1 MGSMAGARSRA
12 REGGADLTETRFGEF
27 MSRAREAGRAVGA
40 FTCYDL
46 LGFEAVVRAAE
57 SYLAPVVILVSPS
70 SFTAEGGERLVRAF
84 GAAARSSSAEVMV
97 QLDHARDE
105 RLIARAADCGVDAVM
120 ADGSKLSF
128 SENLSFTRAVA
139 GSMQPRGV
147 GVEAELGRVEGHE
160 DEAGETLNGTMTE
173 AGQAEWFAN
182 ESGADCLAVAVGNVH
197 GHYSGTPNLDWR
209 RLEEIR
215 GVSPVP
221 LSLHG
226 ASGLPE
232 GDLRRAVSLGVTK
245 FNVNTELRAAYFGFL
260 EDELGDKGATLN
272 LKSLGDG
279 VVEAVQEVVE
289 AKLSAFGWTGKE
301 T

>member
-1 MGSMAGARSRA
+1 MPV
-12 REGGADLTETRFGEF
+12 DTRFGAVLAR
-27 MSRAREAGRAVGA
+27 SREAGRAVGA

-57 SYLAPVVILVSPS
+57 SCRAPVVVLVSPS
-70 SFTAEGGERLVRAF
+70 SFGAEGGERLVQAF
-84 GAAARSSSAEVMV
+84 VAAAGGAPVEVLV

-105 RLIARAADCGVDAVM
+105 GLIARAAGCGVDAVM
-120 ADGSKLSF
+120 ADGSKLPF
-128 SENLSFTRAVA
+128 EGNLYFTRAVA
-139 GSMQPRGV
+139 LSMRSRGV

-160 DEAGETLNGTMTE
+160 DEAGEILSGEMTE
-173 AGQAEWFAN
+173 PDYAERFVD
-182 ESGADCLAVAVGNVH
+182 ETGVDCLAVAVGNVH

-215 GVSPVP
+215 ERVPTP

-232 GDLRRAVSLGVTK
+232 GELRRAVSLGVAK
-245 FNVNTELRAAYFGFL
+245 FNVNTELRAAYFGLL
-260 EDELGDKGATLN
+260 EDELVNRAAALD

-289 AKLSAFGWTGKE
+289 SKLSAFGWTRE
-301 T
+301 EA

>member
-1 MGSMAGARSRA
+1 V
-12 REGGADLTETRFGEF
+12 DTRFGTVL
-27 MSRAREAGRAVGA
+27 AREAGRAVGA

-57 SYLAPVVILVSPS
+57 SCRAPVIVLVSPS
-70 SFTAEGGERLVRAF
+70 SFGAEGGERLVRAF
-84 GAAARSSSAEVMV
+84 AAAARGALVEVLV

-105 RLIARAADCGVDAVM
+105 RLIELAVGCGVDAVM
-120 ADGSKLSF
+120 ADGSKLPF
-128 SENLSFTRAVA
+128 EENLAFTRVVA
-139 GSMQPRGV
+139 ASMRPRGV

-160 DEAGETLNGTMTE
+160 DEAGETLSGEMT
-173 AGQAEWFAN
+173 GPDNAERFVD
-182 ESGADCLAVAVGNVH
+182 ETGVDCLAVAVGNVH

-215 GVSPVP
+215 GRTPAP

-232 GDLRRAVSLGVTK
+232 GDLRRAVSLGVAK
-245 FNVNTELRAAYFGFL
+245 FNVNTELRAAYFGL
-260 EDELGDKGATLN
+260 LKDELINRAAALD

-279 VVEAVQEVVE
+279 VVDAVQEVVE
-289 AKLSAFGWTGKE
+289 AKLSAFGWTRE
-301 T
+301 EA

>member
-1 MGSMAGARSRA
+1 MN
-12 REGGADLTETRFGEF
+12 FGEF
-27 MSRAREAGRAVGA
+27 LSRAREAGRAVGA

-46 LGFEAVVRAAE
+46 LSFEAVVRAAE
-57 SYLAPVVILVSPS
+57 SYQAPVVVLVSPS

-84 GAAARSSSAEVMV
+84 GAAAKSSSAEVLV

-105 RLIARAADCGVDAVM
+105 RLIERAADCGVNAVM
-120 ADGSKLSF
+120 ADGSKLPF
-128 SENLSFTRAVA
+128 SDNLAFTRAVA

-160 DEAGETLNGTMTE
+160 DEAGETLSGAMTE
-173 AGQAEWFAN
+173 PGQAEWFAN

-197 GHYSGTPNLDWR
+197 GHYSGIPNLDWR

-215 GVSPVP
+215 GVSPGP

-226 ASGLPE
+226 TSGLPE
-232 GDLRRAVSLGVTK
+232 GDLRRAVSLGVAK

-260 EDELGDKGATLN
+260 EDEFGDKVATLN

-279 VVEAVQEVVE
+279 VVETVQEVVE
-289 AKLSAFGWTGKE
+289 TKLSAFGWTRKE